1 MRYAARTRVNFL
13 VRALVA
19 LAPRRVRL
27 VREAA
32 RTEAD
37 GFAAAGKAVLFEYRA
52 RRGAHGAAAEG
63 VRAEVAVRARPSA
76 RGAENRLEAAP
87 GITERG
93 GPLLDGRGPRRHLP
107 EPGERRRR
115 REQIAGDDGCYY
127 FEQVGRHGV
136 RRGYSRAGI
145 IVKVSCL
152 CSIYPAGVRR
162 SALSETATWQRQSAS
177 PCPRRRLRLNE
188 LSSDPL
194 HAAGP
199 LPRRGALFSGFTVG
213 FGCQTAKR
221 GS

>member
-1 MRYAARTRVNFL
+1 M
-13 VRALVA
+13 RALVA
-19 LAPRRVRL
+19 LAARRVRL

-63 VRAEVAVRARPSA
+63 VRAEVAVRARP
-76 RGAENRLEAAP
+76 RGRRAEDGLEAALGASEGRRPLLQRRRPRCCRLPQP
-87 GITERG
+87 GERG
-93 GPLLDGRGPRRHLP
+93 G
-107 EPGERRRR
+107 R

-162 SALSETATWQRQSAS
+162 SALSETATWQTRA
-177 PCPRRRLRLNE
+177 PDLVPRRRRLIE
-188 LSSDPL
+188 PSTDPS
-194 HAAGP
+194 HAAG
-199 LPRRGALFSGFTVG
+199 LLSTRGALFSGFTVG
-213 FGCQTAKR
+213 FGCKTAKR

>member
-1 MRYAARTRVNFL
+1 M
-13 VRALVA
+13 RALVA
-19 LAPRRVRL
+19 LAARRVRL

-63 VRAEVAVRARPSA
+63 VRAEVAVRARP
-76 RGAENRLEAAP
+76 RGRRAEDGLEAAP
-87 GITERG
+87 GVTEGR
-93 GPLLDGRGPRRHLP
+93 GPLLQLLRPWRHLP

-115 REQIAGDDGCYY
+115 REQIAGDDGCYD

-145 IVKVSCL
+145 IVKVLPALLYLPAGYGAL
-152 CSIYPAGVRR
+152 CSAR
-162 SALSETATWQRQSAS
+162 TATWQRQSALARA
-177 PCPRRRLRLNE
+177 RRRRSLNE
-188 LSSDPL
+188 PSSDPS
-194 HAAGP
+194 HAPGL
-199 LPRRGALFSGFTVG
+199 LPRRGELFSGFTVA
-213 FGCQTAKR
+213 FGCKTAKR